1 MCSDPVE
8 LAGPMSDRFATP
20 KSALVTGASRGIGA
34 ALARATDPATHLV
47 LTGRDEA
54 ALREVADTLGK
65 DGRRVQCVVAD
76 LTSEA
81 DLGRIVEAAEA
92 AEIDLLINNAG
103 VGQVGPFLEVEL
115 PRHIEALQ
123 VNLAAPIQLT
133 HRLVPGMLRRAQASG
148 RHCGLINL
156 GSTAGFAPVPKFAVY
171 AASKAMMYSWSSAL
185 AEELRGEP
193 IHILTA
199 LPGATQTSFGQ
210 SAGFGSRTIPGA
222 RDADKVARE
231 IIRALG
237 KQSIIVT
244 DTTLL
249 PTEIPL
255 RMANRLLTGLVG
267 RATRALTK

>member
-1 MCSDPVE
+1 MT
-8 LAGPMSDRFATP
+8 DRAIEKP
-20 KSALVTGASRGIGA
+20 KSALITGASRGIGA
-34 ALARATDPATHLV
+34 AFARAIDGDTHLV

-54 ALREVADTLGK
+54 ALREVADSLRS
-65 DGRRVQCVVAD
+65 DGRSVDSVVAD
-76 LTSEA
+76 LTLDA
-81 DLGRIVEAAEA
+81 DLDRLIEAAEG

-103 VGQVGPFLEVEL
+103 VGQVGTFLDVEL

-123 VNLAAPIQLT
+123 VNMAAPITLT
-133 HRLVPGMLRRAQASG
+133 HRLLPGMLRRAHTSR

-171 AASKAMMYSWSSAL
+171 AASKSMIYSWSSAL
-185 AEELRGEP
+185 VEELRDEP
-193 IHILTA
+193 IHVLTA
-199 LPGATQTSFGQ
+199 LPGATQTSFGR

-244 DTTLL
+244 DRALL

-255 RMANRLLTGLVG
+255 RVANRVLTGLVG

>member
-1 MCSDPVE
+1 
-8 LAGPMSDRFATP
+8 MSDRSAKP
-20 KSALVTGASRGIGA
+20 QSALVTGASRGIGA
-34 ALARATDPATHLV
+34 ALARAIDPGTSLL

-54 ALREVADTLGK
+54 ALGEVAGSLRNE
-65 DGRRVQCVVAD
+65 GRRVESVVAD
-76 LTSEA
+76 LTLDA
-81 DLGRIVEAAEA
+81 DLGRVVEAAEA
-92 AEIDLLINNAG
+92 AEVDLLVNNAG
-103 VGQVGPFLEVEL
+103 VGQVGAFLEVEL

-123 VNLAAPIQLT
+123 VNMAAPITLA
-133 HRLVPGMLRRAQASG
+133 HRLVPGMLRRARASG

-171 AASKAMMYSWSSAL
+171 AATKAMIYSWSSAL
-185 AEELRGEP
+185 VEELRDEP

-199 LPGATQTSFGQ
+199 LPGATQTSFGR
-210 SAGFGSRTIPGA
+210 SAGFGSRAIPGA

-231 IIRALG
+231 ITRALG

-244 DTTLL
+244 DTALL

-255 RMANRLLTGLVG
+255 RMANRVLTGLVG